1 LSGGHIRQACGCCFD
16 VLPLLQASGGR
27 QPEWQA
33 GHAPA
38 PEVRLV
44 ILLLATLIAVAAA
57 IGIWRGFTAIE
68 WIWTFFAIAISMM
81 VLWLILVIFVVG
93 PEMRRMAP
101 FG

>member
-1 LSGGHIRQACGCCFD
+1 MCRM
-16 VLPLLQASGGR
+16 
-27 QPEWQA
+27 
-33 GHAPA
+33 
-38 PEVRLV
+38 PEVSVV

-68 WIWTFFAIAISMM
+68 WIWTFFAIAISMV
-81 VLWLILVIFVVG
+81 VLWLILIIFVVG

>member
-1 LSGGHIRQACGCCFD
+1 
-16 VLPLLQASGGR
+16 
-27 QPEWQA
+27 
-33 GHAPA
+33 
-38 PEVRLV
+38 V

-68 WIWTFFAIAISMM
+68 WIWTFFAIAISMV
-81 VLWLILVIFVVG
+81 VLWFILVIFVVG